1 MMKCPLCHAEL
12 AGAPNYCGACGHNLN
27 AAAAAP
33 LEGTEEP
40 KLPTGFSRTLST
52 DLVTRQ
58 IEMRT
63 QSKLAT
69 LVENRTYKAGE
80 VMIRQG
86 ETSRDLFVLNEGV
99 VEISRNGADG
109 EVVLNEIEPPYILGD
124 VAFLFGMPR
133 TATARAKTEVKVFVV
148 RYDDLKGMLKELPP
162 WVHPLL
168 TALASD
174 MKSLHYKSQTL
185 EKRVSE
191 IEAQA
196 KAKT

>member
-1 MMKCPLCHAEL
+1 MKCPACDAEL

-27 AAAAAP
+27 VAAAP
-33 LEGTEEP
+33 RDGAEEP

-58 IEMRT
+58 IELRT
-63 QSKLAT
+63 QTKLAA
-69 LVENRTYKAGE
+69 LVENRTYKPGE
-80 VMIRQG
+80 VIIRQG
-86 ETSRDLFVLNEGV
+86 EPSRDLFVLTEGV
-99 VEISRNGADG
+99 VEISRKGGDG
-109 EVVLNEIEPPYILGD
+109 EVVLNELEPPYILGD

-148 RYDDLKGMLKELPP
+148 RHDDLKEMLKELPP

-174 MKSLHYKSQTL
+174 MKSLHHKSQTL

-196 KAKT
+196 KSKA

>member
-1 MMKCPLCHAEL
+1 MICPSCNAEL
-12 AGAPNYCGACGHNLN
+12 AGAPNYCSACGHNLN
-27 AAAAAP
+27 AAPATPRDGAD
-33 LEGTEEP
+33 EP

-58 IEMRT
+58 IEVRT
-63 QSKLAT
+63 QTKLAA
-69 LVENRTYKAGE
+69 LVENRTYQPGE
-80 VMIRQG
+80 VIIRQG
-86 ETSRDLFVLNEGV
+86 EASRDLLFLTEGV

-133 TATARAKTEVKVFVV
+133 TATARAKTEAKVFVV
-148 RYDDLKGMLKELPP
+148 RYDELKDMLKELPS

-174 MKSLHYKSQTL
+174 MKSLHHKSQTL

-196 KAKT
+196 KPKT

>member
-1 MMKCPLCHAEL
+1 MKCPACDAEL
-12 AGAPNYCGACGHNLN
+12 AGVPNYCGSCGHKLN
-27 AAAAAP
+27 AAASRQSEDADA
-33 LEGTEEP
+33 L

-52 DLVTRQ
+52 DLVAKQ
-58 IEMRT
+58 IERHT
-63 QSKLAT
+63 QAKLAS
-69 LVENRTYKAGE
+69 LVENRTYRAGE
-80 VMIRQG
+80 VIIHQG
-86 ETSRDLFVLNEGV
+86 EQSRDLFLLNEGV
-99 VEISRNGADG
+99 VEISREGGDG

-133 TATARAKTEVKVFVV
+133 TATARAKTAVKAFIV
-148 RYDDLKGMLKELPP
+148 RYDQLNDMLKELPP

-174 MKSLHYKSQTL
+174 MKSLHHKSQTL

-196 KAKT
+196 KSKS